1 MSMRQLTSMDSTFIY
16 LEGEGKHNHLTGVYI
31 YDQST
36 AKGGKVRFKDL
47 LANIESRLH
56 RSPVFR
62 QKLVRV
68 PMSVDYPYWVDDE
81 EFDVEFHV
89 RHVAL
94 PKPGDWRQF
103 CIQVA
108 RLHSRPLDMSRPA
121 WEMYIVE
128 GLDAI
133 EGLPPGCFAVIS
145 KYHHSAIDGASG
157 VELLGALHDL
167 TADTPSVEN
176 ALPWQPKP
184 PPGKFNLLSR
194 AAWRNTRSPFLLTKS
209 LAAAVPALRNRS
221 RNKEQEEP
229 PPSKTPVPATRFNQ
243 RVSPHRVFEGRE
255 FALDDFRALKN
266 AIPGTTINDV
276 VLAVCS
282 GALRLYLQ
290 DKNELPE
297 DSLVA
302 AVPISTRSQDENTPG
317 NLLSAMM
324 CPLNTQIEDPAERL
338 QAITEAT
345 HNAKETANAVGA
357 RQMTDMTQHIPSST
371 LALAGRLVNGLA
383 LGVRT
388 PFCNC
393 VITNVPGPQHPI
405 YQCGAKLLSMWG
417 CGPVLDGVGL
427 LILAA
432 SYDGK
437 VFLSA
442 TSCREIMPDASFF
455 AECLQQSFDE
465 LQTAVEA
472 LS

>member
-1 MSMRQLTSMDSTFIY
+1 MTMRQLTSMDSAFIY

-36 AKGGKVRFKDL
+36 AKGGKVRYKDL

-62 QKLVRV
+62 QKLARV

-81 EFDVEFHV
+81 HFDIEYHV
-89 RHVAL
+89 RHIAL

-103 CIQVA
+103 CILVA
-108 RLHSRPLDMSRPA
+108 RIHSRPLDMSRPA
-121 WEMYIVE
+121 WEMVIVE

-133 EGLPPGCFAVIS
+133 EGLPPGCFAVIP
-145 KYHHSAIDGASG
+145 KYHHSAIDGATG

-167 TADTPSVEN
+167 TAKIPAAENTPAWVPE
-176 ALPWQPKP
+176 AT
-184 PPGKFNLLSR
+184 PGMFNLLSR

-209 LAAAVPALRNRS
+209 IASTVPALSKRLL
-221 RNKEQEEP
+221 NKDQDEP
-229 PPSKTPVPATRFNQ
+229 PPSKTPVPATRFNG

-266 AIPGTTINDV
+266 AIAGTTINDV
-276 VLAVCS
+276 VMAVCA

-297 DSLVA
+297 DSMVA
-302 AVPISTRSQDENTPG
+302 AVPVSTRAQDENTPG
-317 NLLSAMM
+317 NRLSAMM
-324 CPLNTQIEDPAERL
+324 CPLSTQIEDPAERL
-338 QAITEAT
+338 QAISLAT
-345 HNAKETANAVGA
+345 RNAKETANAVGA
-357 RQMTDMTQHIPSST
+357 RQMTDMTQHVPSAT

-393 VITNVPGPQHPI
+393 VITNVPGPQHPL

-432 SYDGK
+432 SYDGRI
-437 VFLSA
+437 FLSVS
-442 TSCREIMPDASFF
+442 SCREIMPDASFF
-455 AECLQQSFDE
+455 AECLQQSFDD
-465 LQTAVEA
+465 LQTAVEE
-472 LS
+472 LP

>member
-68 PMSVDYPYWVDDE
+68 PMSVDYPYWIDDE
-81 EFDVEFHV
+81 NFDIEFHV
-89 RHVAL
+89 RHIAL

-121 WEMYIVE
+121 WEMYIIE

-133 EGLPPGCFAVIS
+133 EGLPAGCFALIP
-145 KYHHSAIDGASG
+145 KYHHAAVDGATG
-157 VELLGALHDL
+157 VELLGAMHDL
-167 TADTPSVEN
+167 TAKIPAIKDAPV
-176 ALPWQPKP
+176 WQPKA
-184 PPGKFNLLSR
+184 PPGKLNLLAR
-194 AAWRNTRSPFLLTKS
+194 AAWRNTRSPLLLTKS
-209 LAAAVPALRNRS
+209 IASTVPALGKRLLS
-221 RNKEQEEP
+221 KEQDEP
-229 PPSKTPVPATRFNQ
+229 APSKTPVPATRFNE
-243 RVSPHRVFEGRE
+243 RVSAHRVFEGRD

-266 AIPGTTINDV
+266 AIPGTTINDA
-276 VLAVCS
+276 VLAVCG

-297 DSLVA
+297 DSMVA
-302 AVPISTRSQDENTPG
+302 AVPINTRVQDENTPG
-317 NLLSAMM
+317 NQLSVMI
-324 CPLNTQIEDPAERL
+324 CPLGTQIENPAERL
-338 QAITEAT
+338 QAISLAT
-345 HNAKETANAVGA
+345 RSTKETINAIGA
-357 RQMTDMTQHIPSST
+357 RQMTDITQHIPSST
-371 LALAGRLVNGLA
+371 MALAGRLVNGLA

-393 VITNVPGPQHPI
+393 VVTNVPGPQQPLYH
-405 YQCGAKLLSMWG
+405 CGAKLLSMWG

-427 LILAA
+427 LILAT
-432 SYDGK
+432 SYNGSI
-437 VFLSA
+437 FLSVS
-442 TSCREIMPDASFF
+442 SCREIMPDASFF
-455 AECLQQSFDE
+455 AECLQQSCTE
-465 LQTAVEA
+465 LQAAVEV

>member
-1 MSMRQLTSMDSTFIY
+1 MSMRQLTSMDSAFIY

-62 QKLVRV
+62 QKLARV
-68 PMSVDYPYWVDDE
+68 PLSVDYPYWVDDE
-81 EFDVEFHV
+81 NFDVEFHV
-89 RHVAL
+89 RHIAL

-103 CIQVA
+103 CILVA
-108 RLHSRPLDMSRPA
+108 RLHSRALDMSRPA

-133 EGLPPGCFAVIS
+133 EGLPAGCFAVIP
-145 KYHHSAIDGASG
+145 KYHHSAIDGATG
-157 VELLGALHDL
+157 VELLGVLHDL
-167 TADTPSVEN
+167 TADSPSAKVAPVWEPES
-176 ALPWQPKP
+176 A
-184 PPGKFNLLSR
+184 PGTFNLLSR

-209 LAAAVPALRNRS
+209 IASTMPALS
-221 RNKEQEEP
+221 RRFLNKVQDEP
-229 PPSKTPVPATRFNQ
+229 AQSKTPVPATRFNE
-243 RVSPHRVFEGRE
+243 RVSPHRVFEGRD

-266 AIPGTTINDV
+266 AIPVTTINDV

-302 AVPISTRSQDENTPG
+302 AVPISTRAKDENTPG
-317 NLLSAMM
+317 NRVSAMM
-324 CPLNTQIEDPAERL
+324 CPLNTQIEDAAERL
-338 QAITEAT
+338 QAISLTT
-345 HNAKETANAVGA
+345 HSAKETVNAIGA
-357 RQMTDMTQHIPSST
+357 RQMTDITQHVPSAT
-371 LALAGRLVNGLA
+371 LALAGRVVNGLA
-383 LGVRT
+383 LGVRA

-393 VITNVPGPQHPI
+393 VVTNVPGPQHPL
-405 YQCGAKLLSMWG
+405 YNCGAKLLSMWG
-417 CGPVLDGVGL
+417 CGPVVDGVGL

-437 VFLSA
+437 IFLSA
-442 TSCREIMPDASFF
+442 TSCREMMPDAGFF
-455 AECLQQSFDE
+455 AECLQQSFDD
-465 LQTAVEA
+465 LQAA
-472 LS
+472 ML